1 MIEQDIGAGAALEEQ
16 PRPDGWQVR
25 LEQEYTDLSTRLDK
39 LGAFLDRIEAG
50 EVKVDP
56 ITRSLL
62 IAQHGVMTGYKGI
75 LAVRINARI
84 EVRG

>member
-1 MIEQDIGAGAALEEQ
+1 MIEQDIGTPVQDQ
-16 PRPDGWQVR
+16 PLPAVEPWVQR
-25 LEQEYTDLSTRLDK
+25 LSEEYTELSARLDK
-39 LGAFLDRIEAG
+39 LGQFLDRIESG

-75 LAVRINARI
+75 LAVRINAKI
-84 EVRG
+84 EMRQ

>member
-1 MIEQDIGAGAALEEQ
+1 MIEQDIGAAPVQEQ
-16 PRPDGWQVR
+16 PAPWQVR
-25 LEQEYTDLSTRLDK
+25 LEAEYNELSARLDK
-39 LGAFLDRIEAG
+39 LGAFLDKIEGG

-75 LAVRINARI
+75 LAVRINAKI
-84 EVRG
+84 EVRP

>member
-1 MIEQDIGAGAALEEQ
+1 MIEQDIGTPMQDQPKPDPTHERLVAEYEELA
-16 PRPDGWQVR
+16 VR
-25 LEQEYTDLSTRLDK
+25 LDRLGVFLDK
-39 LGAFLDRIEAG
+39 IEGG

-84 EVRG
+84 EVRP

>member
-1 MIEQDIGAGAALEEQ
+1 MIEQDIGTPVQDQPKPAVEPWVERLVAEYEELA
-16 PRPDGWQVR
+16 VR
-25 LEQEYTDLSTRLDK
+25 LDRLGVFLDK
-39 LGAFLDRIEAG
+39 IEGG

-84 EVRG
+84 EVRP

>member
-1 MIEQDIGAGAALEEQ
+1 MIEQDIGAPVEDQ
-16 PRPDGWQVR
+16 PKPEPWQER
-25 LEQEYTDLSTRLDK
+25 LGEEYTELSARLDK
-39 LGAFLDRIEAG
+39 LGQFLDRIESG

-84 EVRG
+84 EVKP